1 MPYSKKTWAKIIS
14 FALNPDILISL
25 ILIIGISYTPATVAN
40 RFYASFAIIIFNY
53 FLLLYWRRLLEE
65 TGIRIDDT
73 LKNKTVQ
80 KMRVIVLMPEF
91 LIYIAETA
99 LVAQFGSTQPIFA
112 IMLSL
117 ITIAVLSGL
126 ISIFWKISAHAEG
139 FIFLVAVLSFYI
151 SPIYWSLIGVLPIIW
166 WARLALDRHTPT
178 QLAMGTLVPPVV
190 TYIIFQYFN
199 LI

>member
-14 FALNPDILISL
+14 FILNPDILISL
-25 ILIIGISYTPATVAN
+25 ILIIGVSYSPASMSN
-40 RFYASFAIIIFNY
+40 KFYASFAIIIFNY
-53 FLLLYWRRLLEE
+53 FILFYWRKLLEE

-99 LVAQFGSTQPIFA
+99 LVAQFGSIQPIMA

-151 SPIYWSLIGVLPIIW
+151 SPIYWSLIGILPVIW
-166 WARLALDRHTPT
+166 WARLSLDRHTPT
-178 QLAMGTLVPPVV
+178 QLAMGTLVPPIV
-190 TYIIFQYFN
+190 TYIIFQYFG